1 MDSMHLTRR
10 SFLRLTA
17 GLSAGALL
25 VGCAPAVAP
34 QGTAGSTGGAAVTPV
49 ELSFEMYNFDPWLKA
64 LEAMFATYMEQN
76 PNVTVKLESAPWEEF
91 WSRQEARLAAGNP
104 SDLSIGDPGYFGRFA
119 HKGYYQDLEPLV
131 ESAALNLDD
140 WFEVTVNDSRYDKS
154 TGIVGQGALFGMPA
168 TYVGLILYYNKDMF
182 DAAGAAYPDDTWTRD
197 KLTEV
202 AVALTKDSA
211 GNSSGSAAFNPD
223 DIAQWGITH
232 NLDYGLAVHT
242 WNNGGELINA
252 EQTQC
257 LMTEPAVVEVFEWF
271 DKLLREQHANP
282 TPAQLQGLPN
292 PLQVGKVAMSMDGS
306 WNVDYYVDNLEFNWD
321 IAPVPLGNK
330 GLDRI
335 TYAGTN
341 TLHLFKD
348 SAHLDEAWKLL
359 QFMAGPG
366 GMEYFAKTGTPSLRA
381 TANSDVY
388 LTGSPENRAVAVN
401 AADYGRSYYP
411 GLKSDSWKQIY
422 IAEREAML
430 IGQSD
435 ASTMLQ
441 SVCEKITPILE
452 TPVDEL

>member
-1 MDSMHLTRR
+1 MDPMHLTRR
-10 SFLRLTA
+10 SFLRLTT
-17 GLSAGALL
+17 GLGAGALL
-25 VGCAPAVAP
+25 VACAPAVAP

-64 LEAMFATYMEQN
+64 LDAMFAAYMEQN
-76 PNVTVKLESAPWEEF
+76 PNVKVKLESAPWEEF

-131 ESAALNLDD
+131 ETAALNLDD

-154 TGIVGQGALFGMPA
+154 TGVVGQGVLFGMPA
-168 TYVGLILYYNKDMF
+168 TYVALILYYNKDMF

-211 GNSSGSAAFNPD
+211 GNSSGSTAFNPD

-232 NLDYGLAVHT
+232 NLDYGLAAHT

-252 EQTQC
+252 DQTQC

-292 PLQVGKVAMSMDGS
+292 PLQGGKVAMSMDGS

-330 GLDRI
+330 GLDRV

-348 SAHLDEAWKLL
+348 SAHMDEAWKLL

-366 GMEYFAKTGTPSLRA
+366 GMEYFAKTGTPSLKA

-388 LTGSPENRAVAVN
+388 LTGKPENRAVAVS